1 MVLLNT
7 AGVTYRMMRDRWRE
21 VTVGILT
28 FAALFTPA
36 DVITMF
42 LVTVPLM
49 AAYGAGLGI
58 LYVITLGGRRNLAKP
73 RSVDV

>member
-1 MVLLNT
+1 
-7 AGVTYRMMRDRWRE
+7 
-21 VTVGILT
+21 
-28 FAALFTPA
+28 
-36 DVITMF
+36 MF

-73 RSVDV
+73 RTADV